1 MTGVQT
7 CALPI
12 SATGCVFAPG
22 ADSGSTRT
30 VTVSS
35 CSAGTVIPQFA
46 VNGATDLVGNTGPV
60 SAANGTTV
68 TRDVT
73 APTATITD
81 TSLSGTTA
89 TYTVAFSESVTG
101 MTASA
106 VTVGGTST
114 GWTVSSVTGSGA
126 SYAITLANTNAPAG
140 TVWPVIASSGIT
152 DAAGNVYAGG
162 TGPTETI
169 NTVDRALGL
178 NGTSQ
183 YGTSTSAQLGDRT
196 VVTLESWSNATATSC
211 PASAIC
217 FIAGRDGDLVYAIY
231 NGTYQ
236 FLAYTG
242 NAQNSGWIDSG
253 IAARANAWTHLA
265 LVRNGTALTF
275 YVNGVSVKTA
285 TLSANTVGGYST
297 TGWPFSVGYFG
308 YGSHYFAGQI
318 DEVRYWSTARTAAQ
332 IATDMQTW
340 GASNATGLV
349 GYWDFNDGSGAT
361 AANQVSNAVAGTA
374 LTLTG
379 SPTWP
384 TIATT
389 TTSGG
394 RTVVSFPRSYLT
406 VSGGWTAP
414 SGVTNVDY
422 LTVAGGGGGGAWV
435 GGGGGGG
442 GVAQGTK
449 VVGATANAV
458 DRKSTRLNSSHE
470 WISRMPSSA

>member
-1 MTGVQT
+1 M
-7 CALPI
+7 C
-12 SATGCVFAPG
+12 
-22 ADSGSTRT
+22 
-30 VTVSS
+30 SS
-35 CSAGTVIPQFA
+35 
-46 VNGATDLVGNTGPV
+46 DL
-60 SAANGTTV
+60 
-68 TRDVT
+68 
-73 APTATITD
+73 
-81 TSLSGTTA
+81 
-89 TYTVAFSESVTG
+89 
-101 MTASA
+101 
-106 VTVGGTST
+106 
-114 GWTVSSVTGSGA
+114 
-126 SYAITLANTNAPAG
+126 
-140 TVWPVIASSGIT
+140 
-152 DAAGNVYAGG
+152 
-162 TGPTETI
+162 
-169 NTVDRALGL
+169 
-178 NGTSQ
+178 
-183 YGTSTSAQLGDRT
+183 
-196 VVTLESWSNATATSC
+196 LESWSNATATSC

-242 NAQNSGWIDSG
+242 NAQYSGWIDSG

-458 DRKSTRLNSSHE
+458 TVGMGGLGTKWNNYAATLVGTNGLASGFADVSVAGGGRGGSCLVRSSSKGFLFRFKGGAPGWQQLGLPASTRSEILISADGRQVLQVLLNE
-470 WISRMPSSA
+470 PLR